1 MTLDI
6 IYPIRPSTFIH
17 DRPLYSFVS
26 FNWVPESEV
35 QTVDFRPD
43 IKKDKNSWK
52 LCSISPFSR
61 NVFHPKC
68 QLRKF
73 SFPFIDLYPE
83 NQMHSGSNVLFVRPK
98 VFFHP
103 SDHEMTHAQFTE
115 TSITFTVLMWTT
127 LKLGSIRASF
137 VILLYLGF
145 IPWELW
151 IMRSH
156 KNQEILENIKFRLS
170 GTGSLL
176 RSQMFVQNGMRLE
189 HFKIQENHFLWITL
203 IDWWNF

>member
-1 MTLDI
+1 MSQNWTVGLGNQFLFLKKLAQF
-6 IYPIRPSTFIH
+6 YYFRGTFTIQNVSWG
-17 DRPLYSFVS
+17 SF
-26 FNWVPESEV
+26 
-35 QTVDFRPD
+35 R
-43 IKKDKNSWK
+43 
-52 LCSISPFSR
+52 
-61 NVFHPKC
+61 
-68 QLRKF
+68 
-73 SFPFIDLYPE
+73 
-83 NQMHSGSNVLFVRPK
+83 
-98 VFFHP
+98 FHP
-103 SDHEMTHAQFTE
+103 SIYIRRIKCILEVTFSLSVRPCFFIPQITKRHAKFTE
-115 TSITFTVLMWTT
+115 TSIMFTVLMWTT